1 MGVLKYIYIIIA
13 GILTSFYL
21 FPFEFSFLP
30 GVNTKMAMAG
40 FSLLILLFNKATVRD
55 LLFRKDLLILTI
67 IALVFSLMCFMS
79 VVVNATN
86 DMTYCTFFVS
96 MWVWLGGA
104 YTLTTCLR
112 SVHGYVSVR
121 LILNYL
127 IAVCVSQCIL
137 AIVIDSVPSMQQF
150 LNSII
155 VGFDFVGLD
164 RLENSE
170 RLYGIGAALDVAGI
184 RFSIALVAIA
194 FLATD
199 LYKTNQLKALPLYVI
214 AFVIIAIV
222 GNMIARTTTVGL
234 VIAIVLWIVYFFLD
248 HDRFQSSRLMPWLMV
263 IVGVAV
269 SYSIYKYNIDQ
280 HFKEQITFAFE
291 GFFSLAND
299 GTWDVTSNNNL
310 KNMIVFPDN
319 IKTWLIGDGYLENPR
334 ATDPYYVG
342 PFYRG
347 YYMGTDIGY
356 LRIIFY
362 SGIFTLG
369 FFIFFFYK
377 SAESCAKL
385 FPEYRVLFWLI
396 LLVNYIVWFKVATDV
411 FLIFALFL
419 CINEEEEENAERKL
433 ILPEYMEDKY
443 ENPISDP
450 LDI

>member
-1 MGVLKYIYIIIA
+1 MGILKYIYIIIA

-21 FPFEFSFLP
+21 FPFEFTFLP

-40 FSLLILLFNKATVRD
+40 FSLLILLFNKAKVRD
-55 LLFRKDLLILTI
+55 LLVRKDLLILTI
-67 IALVFSLMCFMS
+67 IALVFSLMCFVS
-79 VVVNATN
+79 VVVNSTN
-86 DMTYCTFFVS
+86 DMTYCTYFVS

-104 YTLTTCLR
+104 YTLTACIR

-121 LILNYL
+121 LLLNYL
-127 IAVCVSQCIL
+127 IAVCVCQCIL
-137 AIVIDSVPSMQQF
+137 ALAIEMVPSMKQF

-155 VGFDFVGLD
+155 VGFDFVEMD
-164 RLENSE
+164 RLEGSE

-199 LYKTNQLKALPLYVI
+199 LYKTNQSRYLPLYVM

-234 VIAIVLWIVYFFLD
+234 IIAIVLWIVYFFLD
-248 HDRFQSSRLMPWLMV
+248 HERFRNSRLMPWLMV

-269 SYSIYKYNIDQ
+269 IYSVYKYNTDQ
-280 HFKEQITFAFE
+280 YFKEQITFAFE
-291 GFFSLAND
+291 GFFSLANE
-299 GTWDVTSNNNL
+299 GVWDVTSNNNL

-319 IKTWLIGDGYLENPR
+319 LKTWLIGDGYLENPR

-369 FFIFFFYK
+369 VFIFFFYK
-377 SAESCAKL
+377 SAESCVKQFSRYKL
-385 FPEYRVLFWLI
+385 LFWLI

-411 FLIFALFL
+411 FLIFALFM
-419 CINEEEEENAERKL
+419 CISREEDESAEREML
-433 ILPEYMEDKY
+433 LPEYMEEKH